1 MWKIPLFDG
10 EFGDAELDAV
20 QRPLRENWLTMG
32 QITREFEETF
42 ASLSGA
48 ANAIAVSNGTSALHL
63 SLLANGVGAGD
74 EVICPALTFVAS
86 ANAARYCGARVV
98 FADIVGEND
107 LTMDPADV
115 RKRVTPKTRAIMAV
129 HYASFP
135 AHTNELLDIARE
147 HDLVLVEDCAHALF
161 TKINGRTLG
170 TIGSAGAFSFF
181 SNKNMTSAEG
191 GVVTTNDDDIANRV
205 RLLRSHGMT
214 SLSLDRHEGRAW
226 SYDCVETGWN
236 FRIDEIRSSLALTQ
250 LRRLDDFLRRRS
262 HVRSWYLE
270 DLEGVPVTVPF
281 TSWDADKDAV
291 IGYHIMPVVL
301 REGTDRLAVMEHL
314 KTAGIQTSI
323 HYPPA
328 HRFTAALP
336 EKHPALPITESI
348 AARELTLPFYPK
360 MTREDVRLVSSTLS
374 KALA

>member
-10 EFGDAELDAV
+10 EFVDADYEAV

-32 QITREFEETF
+32 QITRELEKTF
-42 ASLSGA
+42 AGLAGSSH
-48 ANAIAVSNGTSALHL
+48 AIAVSSGTSALHL
-63 SLLANGVGAGD
+63 ALQACGIGRGH
-74 EVICPALTFVAS
+74 EVICPSLTFVAS

-98 FADIVGEND
+98 FAEVLGEHD
-107 LTMDPADV
+107 LTVDPADV
-115 RKRVTPKTRAIMAV
+115 RKRLTPKTRAIMAV
-129 HYASFP
+129 HYAGFP
-135 AHTNELLDIARE
+135 AQMEGLMEIAKE
-147 HDLVLVEDCAHALF
+147 HDLIVIEDCAHALF
-161 TKINGRTLG
+161 TTVAGQPLG
-170 TIGSAGAFSFF
+170 SIGSAGAFSFF

-191 GVVTTNDDDIANRV
+191 GVVTTNDDNLAEKV

-250 LRRLDDFLRRRS
+250 LQRLDDFLERRAE
-262 HVRSWYLE
+262 VRQWYREEL
-270 DLEGVPVTVPF
+270 DNVNVTVPF
-281 TSWDADKDAV
+281 TGWDDNDHAV
-291 IGYHIMPVVL
+291 IGYHIMPIVL
-301 REGTDRLAVMEHL
+301 AKGTDRLKVMEHL
-314 KTAGIQTSI
+314 KAEGIQTSI

-360 MTREDVRLVSSTLS
+360 LTREDVRLVCSTLA
-374 KALA
+374 KATS

>member
-42 ASLSGA
+42 ATLSGA
-48 ANAIAVSNGTSALHL
+48 SNAIAVSNGTSALHL
-63 SLLANGVGAGD
+63 SLLASGVGPGD
-74 EVICPALTFVAS
+74 EVICPAMTFVAS

-98 FADIVGEND
+98 FADIVGEKD
-107 LTMDPADV
+107 LAMDPADV
-115 RKRVTPKTRAIMAV
+115 RTRVTPKTRAIMAV

-161 TKINGRTLG
+161 TKIEGRTLG
-170 TIGSAGAFSFF
+170 TLGSAGAFSFF

-191 GVVTTNDDDIANRV
+191 GMVTTNDDDIANRV

-236 FRIDEIRSSLALTQ
+236 CRIDEIRSSLALTQ
-250 LRRLDDFLRRRS
+250 LRRLDDFLQRRS
-262 HVRSWYLE
+262 RVRAWYLE
-270 DLEGVPVTVPF
+270 DLDGVPVTVPF
-281 TSWDADKDAV
+281 TNWDADKGAV

-301 REGTDRLAVMEHL
+301 KEGTDRLAVMEHL
-314 KTAGIQTSI
+314 KAAGIQTSI

>member
-191 GVVTTNDDDIANRV
+191 GIVTTNDDDIANRV